1 MRVPCL
7 RFTIR
12 WIMVRIA
19 VVAFPFLIL
28 PHVKSWGDWGA
39 VVVLL
44 VTYAG
49 IEVAIR
55 PAPGMSERGFDP

>member
-1 MRVPCL
+1 
-7 RFTIR
+7 
-12 WIMVRIA
+12 MVRIA

>member
-1 MRVPCL
+1 LQAHRV

-12 WIMVRIA
+12 WIMLRVAIL
-19 VVAFPFLIL
+19 AFPFLIL
-28 PHVKSWGDWGA
+28 PHVRSWTDLGA
-39 VVVLL
+39 VIVLL

-55 PAPGMSERGFDP
+55 PGLGTSEQERDL